1 VDKEAEPM
9 NISFI
14 DTITFDKQGLVPAV
28 VQDVETK
35 EVLMLAYMNK
45 EALNQTIETRKAT
58 YFSRSR
64 QELWEKGETS
74 GNTQKVAGL
83 SYDCDADTI
92 LLQVEQTG
100 VACHTG
106 EQSCFFNDVIASPR
120 KEDILLELYSLIE
133 TRKEQQEDGSYTGY
147 LFKSGID
154 KILKK
159 VGEETS
165 EVIIAAKNNDKQEII
180 SETSDLVYHLLVL
193 LADLNI
199 EPSEIKKELT
209 KRRKG

>member
-1 VDKEAEPM
+1 MDY
-9 NISFI
+9 SFI
-14 DTITFDKQGLVPAV
+14 DSIVYDEKGLVPAV

-45 EALNQTIETRKAT
+45 EALKQTIETRKAT

-64 QELWEKGETS
+64 QQLWEKGETS
-74 GNTQKVAGL
+74 GNAQKVVGL

-106 EQSCFFNDVIASPR
+106 EKSCFFNNVITPPKR
-120 KEDILLELYSLIE
+120 EDILLELYSLIQK
-133 TRKEQQEDGSYTGY
+133 RKEDQEDGSYTTY
-147 LFKSGID
+147 LFKSGLD

-159 VGEETS
+159 VGEESS

-199 EPSEIKKELT
+199 EPSEIKKELA
-209 KRRKG
+209 KRRKE

>member
-1 VDKEAEPM
+1 M
-9 NISFI
+9 SSNFI
-14 DTITFDKQGLVPAV
+14 DTIIFDEKGLVPAV

-35 EVLMLAYMNK
+35 EVLMLAYMNRD
-45 EALNQTIETRKAT
+45 ALNQTVKTRKAT

-74 GNTQKVAGL
+74 GNTQKVVGL
-83 SYDCDADTI
+83 TYDCDADAI
-92 LLQVEQTG
+92 LLQVDQIG

-106 EQSCFFNDVIASPR
+106 EQSCFYNNVITAPER
-120 KEDILLELYSLIE
+120 ENVLNELFSLIKK
-133 TRKEQQEDGSYTGY
+133 RKEQQEDGSYTGY

-159 VGEETS
+159 VGEESS
-165 EVIIAAKNNDKQEII
+165 EVIIAAKNNDKQEVI

-193 LADLNI
+193 LAETNI
-199 EPSEIKKELT
+199 SPAEIKKELT
-209 KRRKG
+209 KRRKE

>member
-106 EQSCFFNDVIASPR
+106 EESCFFNDVIAAPR

-165 EVIIAAKNNDKQEII
+165 EVIIAAKNNDKAEII

-199 EPSEIKKELT
+199 KPSEIKQELA
-209 KRRKG
+209 KRRNG

>member
-1 VDKEAEPM
+1 M
-9 NISFI
+9 NSSFI
-14 DTITFDKQGLVPAV
+14 DTITFDEKGLVPAV

-45 EALNQTIETRKAT
+45 DALKQTIATRKAT

-64 QELWEKGETS
+64 QQLWEKGETS
-74 GNTQKVAGL
+74 GNTQKVVGL

-106 EQSCFFNDVIASPR
+106 EQQCFFNNVIAAPK
-120 KEDILLELYSLIE
+120 KEDIILELYSLIE
-133 TRKEQQEDGSYTGY
+133 TQKEQQEDGSYTGY

-165 EVIIAAKNNDKQEII
+165 EVIIAAKNNDKNELIN
-180 SETSDLVYHLLVL
+180 ETSDLVYHLLVL
-193 LADLNI
+193 LAKANI
-199 EPSEIKKELT
+199 SPTAIKSELA

>member
-1 VDKEAEPM
+1 M
-9 NISFI
+9 NINFI
-14 DTITFDKQGLVPAV
+14 DTITFDEKGLVPAV

-35 EVLMLAYMNK
+35 DVLMLAYMNK
-45 EALNQTIETRKAT
+45 EALKLTIETRKAT

-64 QELWEKGETS
+64 QQLWEKGETS
-74 GNTQKVAGL
+74 GNTQKIVGL
-83 SYDCDADTI
+83 TYDCDADTI

-106 EQSCFFNDVIASPR
+106 EKSCFFNNVIAAPER
-120 KEDILLELYSLIE
+120 ENVLNELYSLIQK
-133 TRKEQQEDGSYTGY
+133 RKEDQEDGSYTAY

-159 VGEETS
+159 VGEESS